1 MLEHKP
7 TVFIVD
13 DNAVIRDGIGQLVET
28 VGLKAKTFTSAQEF
42 LDSYDTLWSGCLVLD
57 IRMPGISGLQLQEK
71 LIESDIEFPIIF
83 ITGYGSVR
91 MGVDAVKKGA
101 VDFIE
106 KPFEDHYLLDQ
117 INSAIDK
124 DAKDRKTRS
133 ERQAVEARLAFLTP
147 RERQVLSLIKGD
159 KNNKTIALELCL
171 SQKTVE
177 GHRAHVMEKMQVE
190 TIAGLVT
197 VANKV
202 GDA

>member
-106 KPFEDHYLLDQ
+106 KPFEDQYLLDQ
-117 INSAIDK
+117 INSAIAK